1 MNNNGLKQHINW
13 FGHMW
18 MNQGQIQDGFG
29 TDPGWIRGLIQ
40 ADYRWSGGGAIL
52 KGEAVM

>member
-1 MNNNGLKQHINW
+1 MDWNNLLPNR